1 MKKRRGAQR
10 FRHPGAPTT
19 RWRPVLETNRE
30 SRPKHGVVVRS
41 DTLVWKNQGVPLL
54 PLHRGQDLNWEVSPM
69 SQSFQGFWAVQPTH
83 IHAHAHF
90 PQLLAVEGRGLF
102 SEAARKGRCPR
113 NPLCGDTGQHQTP
126 SPFSSLHCGT
136 QAPPLCFFLPLG
148 RGWAWSVDPMHLMK
162 LHGYLG

>member
-1 MKKRRGAQR
+1 MEEPRCPSPAFAQR
-10 FRHPGAPTT
+10 AGPELGGFSDVSELPGLLGCSTNTHT
-19 RWRPVLETNRE
+19 RTC
-30 SRPKHGVVVRS
+30 
-41 DTLVWKNQGVPLL
+41 TL
-54 PLHRGQDLNWEVSPM
+54 
-69 SQSFQGFWAVQPTH
+69 
-83 IHAHAHF
+83 

-148 RGWAWSVDPMHLMK
+148 RGWAWSVDPMHLVK
-162 LHGYLG
+162 LHGYLGLVAHCSGLWPHLCTGNSSREAQGSPLPILGGGFSPHRSDHP